1 MSNRSLLEDVR
12 SPLLGVAG
20 FLLFLVVWELLQF
33 AGPDTAK
40 HFSFPLRIVGAVDE
54 VVHLP
59 AFGAAVWKSS
69 YQFVAGILIGSG
81 AGILLALLLGFY
93 RPVGQI
99 FRPLMV
105 AGYTLPLIALIPV
118 LVLILGIGSATA
130 ITVVALFTFFPVFF
144 VIYSAMVAVDPAL
157 IRMCRSFGGGDR
169 QLIVDIV
176 LPSLVPAVISGIR
189 LGVGRG
195 LAGLVVTELYLGS
208 GGVGG
213 FMLDAL
219 GTGAVDQAFVA
230 ILVFGVANL
239 ALTGLLRHLE
249 KRVEIWRPR

>member
-1 MSNRSLLEDVR
+1 MKDWRLLEDYR
-12 SPLLGVAG
+12 SPLLGAAG
-20 FLLFLVVWELLQF
+20 FLLFLVAWELLQF
-33 AGPDTAK
+33 AGPDTAR
-40 HFSFPLRIVGAVDE
+40 HFSFPLRIIGATSE
-54 VVHLP
+54 VLNLAEFHQ
-59 AFGAAVWKSS
+59 AVLKSS
-69 YQFVAGILIGSG
+69 YQFAAGIVVGSA

-93 RPVGQI
+93 KPLGQAL
-99 FRPLMV
+99 RPLMV

-118 LVLILGIGSATA
+118 LILILGIGSLTS

-144 VIYSAMVAVDPAL
+144 VIYSAMISVDPAL

-169 QLIVDIV
+169 QLIAGII

-195 LAGLVVTELYLGS
+195 LAGLVVTELYLGT

-213 FMLDAL
+213 FMLTAL
-219 GTGAVDQAFVA
+219 GTGAVDLAFVA
-230 ILVFGVANL
+230 ILVFGIANL
-239 ALTGLLRHLE
+239 VLTGGLRYLE